1 MEEGAL
7 LAEFLALADN
17 TPEFASFTPTSR
29 IHHEW
34 LAKVQALVRQWD
46 PSESMT
52 GLFSWTTAP
61 AGYSA
66 NRLKTRLDQSLPTL
80 LPWATILRS

>member
-29 IHHEW
+29 THHEW
-34 LAKVQALVRQWD
+34 LAKGQALVRQWD
-46 PSESMT
+46 PSEV
-52 GLFSWTTAP
+52 P
-61 AGYSA
+61 ALRAEIDFIGYYRARQDSYKDCL
-66 NRLKTRLDQSLPTL
+66 RPLP
-80 LPWATILRS
+80 RYC